1 MLADNAANK
10 TKQELKLAVVEGIS
24 LEIMKDRLY

>member
-10 TKQELKLAVVEGIS
+10 TKQELKTAVVEGIS
-24 LEIMKDRLY
+24 LEIMKDRF